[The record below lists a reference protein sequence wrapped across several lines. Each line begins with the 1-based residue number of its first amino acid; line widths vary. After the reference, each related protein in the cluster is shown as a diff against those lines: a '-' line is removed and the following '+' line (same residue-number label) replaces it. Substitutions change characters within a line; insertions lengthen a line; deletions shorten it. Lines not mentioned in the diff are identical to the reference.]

1 MAAKI
6 IDFNE
11 ACEVR
16 KTKVE
21 VIPSGSER
29 AGLKTWHKHID
40 PALYDGLY
48 VPWSTSD
55 VYSFGYMASTIAKT
69 KKSELIDKLSLTCMS
84 KYKQLAFETL
94 VRDLHPLTPKILLVI
109 LLTVCHIVLVML
121 VWRIWYSIN

>member
-40 PALYDGLY
+40 PALYDGLFS
-48 VPWSTSD
+48 PCSTSD
-55 VYSFGYMASTIAKT
+55 VYSFGYMASTI
-69 KKSELIDKLSLTCMS
+69 LQRLRN
-84 KYKQLAFETL
+84 Q
-94 VRDLHPLTPKILLVI
+94 
-109 LLTVCHIVLVML
+109 
-121 VWRIWYSIN
+121 N

>member
-40 PALYDGLY
+40 PALYNGLY
-48 VPWSTSD
+48 PPWSTSD
-55 VYSFGYMASTIAKT
+55 IYSLGYMASTIAKT
-69 KKSELIDKLSLTCMS
+69 KKSEPIYKLSLTCMS
-84 KYKQLAFETL
+84 KY
-94 VRDLHPLTPKILLVI
+94 
-109 LLTVCHIVLVML
+109 
-121 VWRIWYSIN
+121 N